1 MSQKRDWNDKARD
14 GLRATLRWFILGELR
29 LARRDHEA
37 ILQACR
43 AAYVEDECPD
53 NERSSFI
60 QFAADELERAGTQ
73 LASEKS
79 AWPAET
85 DCDRLDRVEAALR
98 ERGILL
104 WQVSPCCDT
113 CTVSELPDRIDVINR
128 RHPGF
133 RDRIRGY
140 AFFIDQN
147 MPEML
152 SDSTELSV
160 YLGYGWLS
168 VDHSKV
174 AAEIYKKNALGIGRE
189 VCECLR
195 DESFEVHWDGDFAR
209 KIGVSIN
216 WRRRD
221 RLD

>member
-1 MSQKRDWNDKARD
+1 MSQEHDWNEKSRD
-14 GLRATLRWFILGELR
+14 DLRATLRWFILGELR
-29 LARRDHEA
+29 LAKKDNEA
-37 ILQACR
+37 ILEACR
-43 AAYVEDECPD
+43 ETYVEDECP
-53 NERSSFI
+53 ESEQSTFI
-60 QFAADELERAGTQ
+60 QFAADELERATAQ
-73 LASEKS
+73 LSNEKS

-113 CTVSELPDRIDVINR
+113 CTMGELPDRLDVINR

-133 RDRIRGY
+133 RKQIRGY

-152 SDSTELSV
+152 ADSTELSV
-160 YLGYGWLS
+160 YLGYGWVS
-168 VDHSKV
+168 PNNKEV
-174 AAEIYKKNALGIGRE
+174 AEDIYQKNALGIAHE
-189 VCECLR
+189 VCESLR
-195 DESFEVHWDGDFAR
+195 AESFNVDWDGDFAR

-216 WRRRD
+216 WQRRKM
-221 RLD
+221 LD